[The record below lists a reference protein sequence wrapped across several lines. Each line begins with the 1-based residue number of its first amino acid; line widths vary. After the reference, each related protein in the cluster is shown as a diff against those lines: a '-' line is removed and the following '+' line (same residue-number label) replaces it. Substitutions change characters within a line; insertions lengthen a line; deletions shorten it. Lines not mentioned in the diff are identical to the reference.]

1 VRVTDGVEWVPAGER
16 YRVTHGYQDPLLNVH
31 RSLAVAIGTV
41 RGLLSQLLWG
51 LFEPVP
57 RTFVEILD
65 RGSGAT
71 LKRWDLD
78 AEDFASVPTTE
89 YLVKDVTADL
99 MLLDVAAFEAKY
111 RPG

>member
-1 VRVTDGVEWVPAGER
+1 VTDDDGWVPAGER
-16 YRVTHGYQDPLLNVH
+16 YRVTHGYQSRVLNAH
-31 RSLAVAIGTV
+31 SSLAVAAGVV
-41 RGLLSQLLWG
+41 RGLLSQFLWD

-57 RTFVEILD
+57 KTFVEILD

-71 LKRWDLD
+71 LRRWDLD
-78 AEDFASVPTTE
+78 AEAFASVPTTE
-89 YLVKDVTADL
+89 YLVKEVTADL